1 MQIKEIMTPAVDT
14 VRAHAS
20 LKEAARKMESADVGF
35 LPVLSEGE
43 LVGVITDRD
52 ITVRAVAKGLD
63 PEHTSVAQTMT
74 VNVVSLPEN
83 SDIEDASDL
92 MEERNVRRLVVTG
105 EDDRPVGVI
114 SKDKLALYLGVYAM
128 DNGIVRDT
136 QEFPQDFDPA
146 ALADGKDG
154 EAPAAAVKGAKPVR
168 SSRDQG
174 DPR

>member
-43 LVGVITDRD
+43 MVGVITDRD

-74 VNVVSLPEN
+74 TNVVSLPEN

-105 EDDRPVGVI
+105 EDDQPVGVI
-114 SKDKLALYLGVYAM
+114 PG
-128 DNGIVRDT
+128 
-136 QEFPQDFDPA
+136 
-146 ALADGKDG
+146 
-154 EAPAAAVKGAKPVR
+154 
-168 SSRDQG
+168 SS
-174 DPR
+174 